1 MIKVAAAII
10 MQGEKVLITKRAK
23 DDAHAL
29 KWEFPGGKA
38 EKGETLKECLKREI
52 KEELDL
58 EIKTGDLFDVTA
70 ADDIELSSYLCE
82 IIAGNLKL
90 NVHEDFKWVNI
101 PELMKY
107 DFAPADIG
115 AVKKLTGLKNIKQV
129 L

>member
-10 MQGEKVLITKRAK
+10 MKGEKVLITKRAK

-38 EKGETLKECLKREI
+38 EKGETLKKCLKREI
-52 KEELDL
+52 KEELNL
-58 EIKTGDLFDVTA
+58 EIKVGDLFEVTA
-70 ADDIELSSYLCE
+70 VDKIELTSFLCE
-82 IIAGNLKL
+82 IVSGDLTL
-90 NVHEDFKWVNI
+90 NVHEDSKWVKI
-101 PELMKY
+101 PNLTRY

-115 AVKKLTGLKNIKQV
+115 AVKKLTGLKNTRQV